1 MFLEVRIVKELWTHF
16 LEVRILKDLLGLALA
31 EEAARR
37 DERFVRTV
45 SSANT
50 GNNST
55 VFT

>member
-1 MFLEVRIVKELWTHF
+1 VFLEVRIVKELWTHF

>member
-1 MFLEVRIVKELWTHF
+1 MGAFFGSADSKGFV
-16 LEVRILKDLLGLALA
+16 GLRLA

-50 GNNST
+50 GKNST
-55 VFT
+55 VFTECQAITYELFE